1 MKLKNLFTNLN
12 YKILAFI
19 IGYSLWAYKSADQKI
34 TRWFTVPV
42 CFYNDKQV
50 SLEAPELVA
59 IQLQATRSFMQT
71 LDATQLALNIDCQSL
86 INGPNIRTNYES
98 YLFLPTDIKVLQ
110 CSPSTIEIIKQ
121 KNEP

>member
-34 TRWFTVPV
+34 IRWFTVPV
-42 CFYNDKQV
+42 CFYNDKLV
-50 SLEAPELVA
+50 SLEAPELVT

-71 LDATQLALNIDCQSL
+71 LDATQLALNIDCQNL
-86 INGPNIRTNYES
+86 INGPNILTNYES
-98 YLFLPTDIKVLQ
+98 YLFLPTDIKLLQ
-110 CSPSTIEIIKQ
+110 WSPSTIEIIKTE
-121 KNEP
+121 K